1 MRTFTTAELEA
12 MPRTPKAAKAAGL
25 RLYFN
30 GKPCPEGHISARRAS
45 TGRCEI
51 CTQLDTVRT
60 SNRLRE
66 ERRQVVLNME
76 AVCQQ
81 CGKTFTPEFGRGK
94 KSAAACYCSA
104 ECRKAAARQSK
115 QRWLEEN
122 PEKRKEVA
130 NAWARKMTEEKGD
143 AWEKARQRNSTYI
156 AGRLATDPQYRL
168 AHNCRTRINIAL
180 RSQLSGTRRQQSSVL
195 LGCTIKQLM
204 THIENQFQPGMSWD
218 NWTRDGWHLDHIRPL
233 SSFDLTDPEQ
243 QKQAFHYSN
252 LQPLWAS
259 ENLSKGDSWEEWG
272 ES

>member
-1 MRTFTTAELEA
+1 MREFTTAELEA

-25 RLYFN
+25 RLYSN

-60 SNRLRE
+60 SKRLRE

-81 CGKTFTPEFGRGK
+81 CGMTFTPEFGRGK
-94 KSAAACYCSA
+94 RSAAARHCSA
-104 ECRKAAARQSK
+104 ECRKAADRQSK

-130 NAWARKMTEEKGD
+130 SAWARKMTEEKGD
-143 AWEKARQRNSTYI
+143 AWEKARQRNTTYI

-168 AHNCRTRINIAL
+168 AHNCRTRINMAL
-180 RSQLSGTRRQQSSVL
+180 RTQQAGKSRRSPEL
-195 LGCTIKQLM
+195 LGCTIPQL
-204 THIENQFQPGMSWD
+204 IEHVEAQFKPGMTWD
-218 NWTRDGWHLDHIRPL
+218 NWARDGWHLDHIRPL
-233 SSFDLTDPEQ
+233 ASFDLTDPEQ
-243 QKQAFHYSN
+243 QKQAFHFSN

-259 ENLSKGDSWEEWG
+259 ENLSKGDGWDGWEEEG
-272 ES
+272 